1 MAEKMKRS
9 GNSRSWRITY
19 VLYESLKR
27 LKYEAEALERKLADL
42 NWKKNEAENKMRSY
56 NPDMAKILTIS
67 EADLHQQFVMDAI
80 LRIEKLKM
88 SGSTAEGAASSGT
101 ERTQLADDHNDENIE
116 QPEPSAS
123 EGHFLERWL
132 LVELLVSLAA
142 WVKHLRLWIF
152 ECRDPSHDAFKL
164 ALGAAALLT
173 LAHVLANLL
182 GGCMCV
188 CSQEEFQSSS
198 TNRQLSVAC
207 LIFTWIILAVGL
219 SALVIGILSNN
230 KSKTAASDEGK

>member
-1 MAEKMKRS
+1 MVKVA
-9 GNSRSWRITY
+9 G
-19 VLYESLKR
+19 VLVCL
-27 LKYEAEALERKLADL
+27 LIVGMDVGAGILGIQAEAAQ
-42 NWKKNEAENKMRSY
+42 NK
-56 NPDMAKILTIS
+56 
-67 EADLHQQFVMDAI
+67 
-80 LRIEKLKM
+80 
-88 SGSTAEGAASSGT
+88 
-101 ERTQLADDHNDENIE
+101 
-116 QPEPSAS
+116 
-123 EGHFLERWL
+123 
-132 LVELLVSLAA
+132 
-142 WVKHLRLWIF
+142 VKHLRLWIF

-173 LAHVLANLL
+173 LSHVLANLL

-230 KSKTAASDEGK
+230 KSKGSCGLTHHHFLSIGGILCFVHGLFSVAYYVSATAASDEGK